1 MGTLAKLR
9 LLGTATLALVLV
21 NSLGLGISQR
31 ADVKYGLPDRSLGLV
46 AEGDRAEAR
55 SSGGRAGGGSFSR
68 PSGGGSSAPSRSA
81 PSYSNPAPYNP
92 SYRDSYP
99 RSYPVPV
106 PIPGGYG
113 GYGGYGY
120 GIGGGFGSLLLLLI
134 VGGGAILPIMWMY
147 FMRSGGRGL
156 SSGYGSGAAAGELDN
171 DIVTVTRL
179 QVALLAQARYIQE
192 NLTELTEQADTS
204 TQTGLS
210 QLLQETVLALLRAP
224 ENWTHVRVNSQ
235 TVKSRE
241 QAGQVFQE
249 ISIEERSKFSAETLA
264 NVGGRV
270 QRQAPAKND
279 DDAPA
284 SYIVVTLILGT
295 ADDRPLFT
303 DKILSAQDLQAALKR
318 IGGISPDYLMVF
330 ELLWS
335 PQNSAD
341 SLTYDELL
349 TEYQGLVQIT

>member
-1 MGTLAKLR
+1 MGTRAKLK
-9 LLGTATLALVLV
+9 LLGTATLAFVWV
-21 NSLGLGISQR
+21 NLGVDLQR
-31 ADVKYGLPDRSLGLV
+31 HLTDRSLELTLG
-46 AEGDRAEAR
+46 GDRAEAR

-81 PSYSNPAPYNP
+81 PSYSDPAPYNRP
-92 SYRDSYP
+92 YQDPYYP
-99 RSYPVPV
+99 RSQPVPI

-120 GIGGGFGSLLLLLI
+120 GFGGFGTVLLLLI
-134 VGGGAILPIMWMY
+134 VGGGFILPIMWSY
-147 FMRSGGRGL
+147 FMRSAGGGR
-156 SSGYGSGAAAGELDN
+156 SGGGYAAASELDN

-179 QVALLAQARYIQE
+179 QVALLAQARSIQE
-192 NLTELTEQADTS
+192 SLTELTEQADTS
-204 TQTGLS
+204 SQVGLS
-210 QLLQETVLALLRAP
+210 QLLQETVLALLRSP

-241 QAGQVFQE
+241 QAGQIFQE

-270 QRQAPAKND
+270 QRQAMPKND

-284 SYIVVTLILGT
+284 SYIVVTLIVGT
-295 ADDRPLFT
+295 ADDRPLFS

-318 IGGISPDYLMVF
+318 IGSIPPEYLMVF

-335 PQNSAD
+335 PQESAD

-349 TEYQGLVQIT
+349 TEYQGLVQI

>member
-1 MGTLAKLR
+1 MGTLTKLQ

-21 NSLGLGISQR
+21 NSLGLGVFQKVDPNQGSAGRLLRI
-31 ADVKYGLPDRSLGLV
+31 V
-46 AEGDRAEAR
+46 AEGDRVEAR

-68 PSGGGSSAPSRSA
+68 PSGGSAPSRA

-92 SYRDSYP
+92 SYRDPYP

-113 GYGGYGY
+113 GYGGGY
-120 GIGGGFGSLLLLLI
+120 GMGSGFGILLPLLLI
-134 VGGGAILPIMWMY
+134 VGGGAILPIIWNS
-147 FMRSGGRGL
+147 FMRSGGR
-156 SSGYGSGAAAGELDN
+156 SSLGGYGGAAAGELEN
-171 DIVTVTRL
+171 DVVTVTQL

-192 NLTELTEQADTS
+192 NLTELTEKADTS
-204 TQTGLS
+204 SQAGLS

-270 QRQAPAKND
+270 QRQTPTQND

-295 ADDRPLFT
+295 ADDRPLFSN
-303 DKILSAQDLQAALKR
+303 KILSAQDLQAALKR

-335 PQNSAD
+335 PQDSAD

>member
-1 MGTLAKLR
+1 MSTLAKFR

-21 NSLGLGISQR
+21 NTLGLSISQR
-31 ADVKYGLPDRSLGLV
+31 MDLLRGWSDRSLRLMVGS
-46 AEGDRAEAR
+46 DRAEAR

-68 PSGGGSSAPSRSA
+68 PSSGGGSAPRSA

-92 SYRDSYP
+92 PYQDPYP
-99 RSYPVPV
+99 RSQPVPV
-106 PIPGGYG
+106 PIPYG
-113 GYGGYGY
+113 GGYGY
-120 GIGGGFGSLLLLLI
+120 GFGGGFSSLMLLLI

-147 FMRSGGRGL
+147 FMRSRGGGQSR
-156 SSGYGSGAAAGELDN
+156 GYGGGYATASELDN

-192 NLTELTEQADTS
+192 NLTELTEKADTS
-204 TQTGLS
+204 SQVGLA
-210 QLLQETVLALLRAP
+210 QLLQESVLALLRAP
-224 ENWTHVRVNSQ
+224 ENWTHVRVSSQ

-241 QAGQVFQE
+241 QAGQIFQE
-249 ISIEERSKFSAETLA
+249 MSIEERSKFSAETLA

-270 QRQAPAKND
+270 QRQALSKND

-295 ADDRPLFT
+295 ADDRPLFS
-303 DKILSAQDLQAALKR
+303 DKILSAEDLQAALKR
-318 IGGISPDYLMVF
+318 IGSISPDYLMVF

-335 PQNSAD
+335 PQDSAD

-349 TEYQGLVQIT
+349 TEYQGLVQI

>member
-1 MGTLAKLR
+1 MGTLAKFR
-9 LLGTATLALVLV
+9 LVGATALALALV
-21 NSLGLGISQR
+21 NSLGIDLKRNLTDQ
-31 ADVKYGLPDRSLGLV
+31 SLGFV
-46 AEGDRAEAR
+46 ALGSNAEAR

-81 PSYSNPAPYNP
+81 PSYSNPAPYNRP
-92 SYRDSYP
+92 YQDPSYP
-99 RSYPVPV
+99 RSQPIPIPI

-113 GYGGYGY
+113 GYGYGF
-120 GIGGGFGSLLLLLI
+120 GGGFSMILLLLL
-134 VGGGAILPIMWMY
+134 VGGGAVLPIMWAY
-147 FMRSGGRGL
+147 FMRSGNKGQSRG
-156 SSGYGSGAAAGELDN
+156 GYAAGELDN

-192 NLTELTEQADTS
+192 NLTELTEKADTS
-204 TQTGLS
+204 SQTGLS
-210 QLLQETVLALLRAP
+210 QLLQETVLALLRSP

-241 QAGQVFQE
+241 QAGQIFQE
-249 ISIEERSKFSAETLA
+249 ISIEERSKFSAETLV

-270 QRQAPAKND
+270 RQQAIPQND

-295 ADDRPLFT
+295 ADDRPLLS

-318 IGGISPDYLMVF
+318 IGSISPDYLMVF

-349 TEYQGLVQIT
+349 TEYQGLVQI